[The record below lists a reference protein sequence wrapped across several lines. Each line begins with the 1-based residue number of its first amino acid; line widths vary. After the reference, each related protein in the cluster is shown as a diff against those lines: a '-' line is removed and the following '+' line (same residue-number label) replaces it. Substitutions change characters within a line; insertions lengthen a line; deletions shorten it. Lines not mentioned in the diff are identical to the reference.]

1 MLGDVAPYDEPH
13 WFWSDQFDEEIQ
25 YAGMAPTWDQFL
37 VRGNVAERS
46 FVGFYLAEGIVR
58 GVVGMNRGRDVRR
71 SLPLVS
77 AGRPVDPADL
87 LDPDVDLKD
96 LALGAGAGNPTR
108 RPV

>member
-1 MLGDVAPYDEPH
+1 
-13 WFWSDQFDEEIQ
+13 
-25 YAGMAPTWDQFL
+25 
-37 VRGNVAERS
+37 
-46 FVGFYLAEGIVR
+46 
-58 GVVGMNRGRDVRR
+58 MNRGRDVRR